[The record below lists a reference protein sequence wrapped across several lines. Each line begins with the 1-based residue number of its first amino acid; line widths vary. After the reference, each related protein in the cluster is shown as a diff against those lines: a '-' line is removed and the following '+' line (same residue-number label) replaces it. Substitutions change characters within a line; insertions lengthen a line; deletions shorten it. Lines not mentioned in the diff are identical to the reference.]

1 VRCRGLCGEWEFA
14 AKFRFL
20 GILSASRQIVRF
32 LVQNPKKHFEN
43 KICYNI
49 KTFCVS
55 DQKRGFLAETIQLE
69 NALTSGRSRRFPA
82 ETIQLENALTA
93 GRSRKF
99 QAETNQLQNAR
110 NAGRPLQRKRFP
122 AETRLPNFWQATNK
136 KEIFG
141 TNNSIKKCL
150 NCWQVT
156 FFFLCMR
163 SSVASSE
170 SRNFPCFESLEA
182 SNVMTFV
189 GS

>member
-69 NALTSGRSRRFPA
+69 NAQTSGRSRRFPA
-82 ETIQLENALTA
+82 ETIQLENAQTSGRSRRFLAETIQLENALTA
-93 GRSRKF
+93 GRSLKF

-110 NAGRPLQRKRFP
+110 NAGRPGTRTPKKKIPGRNETSELLAGHEQKRDF
-122 AETRLPNFWQATNK
+122 RHKQFN
-136 KEIFG
+136 
-141 TNNSIKKCL
+141 
-150 NCWQVT
+150 
-156 FFFLCMR
+156 
-163 SSVASSE
+163 
-170 SRNFPCFESLEA
+170 
-182 SNVMTFV
+182 
-189 GS
+189 